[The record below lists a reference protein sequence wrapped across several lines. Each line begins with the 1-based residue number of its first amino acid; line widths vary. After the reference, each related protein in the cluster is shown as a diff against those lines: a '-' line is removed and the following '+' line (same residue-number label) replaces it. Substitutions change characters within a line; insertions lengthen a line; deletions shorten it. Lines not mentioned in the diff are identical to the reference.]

1 MMGAK
6 MADAVKLC
14 CAECGQMNRVPV
26 ARLAAGPKCGIC
38 GAALVDGRVMELDA
52 AAHDKMIGGAVRGD
66 DLPLIVDYWAAWC
79 GPCRMMAPEFA
90 KAAKAMAPGIRFA
103 KLDTEA
109 HPAVSQRAG
118 IRGIPALILYH
129 RGREVARLAGARPAA
144 EIMGFVRQHV
154 AVGAP

>member
-1 MMGAK
+1 
-6 MADAVKLC
+6 MAEGVKLC
-14 CAECGQMNRVPV
+14 CAACGQMNRVPV
-26 ARLAAGPKCGIC
+26 AKLAAGPKCGVC
-38 GAALVDGRVMELDA
+38 GAALVDGRVHELDA
-52 AAHDKMIGGAVRGD
+52 AAHDKSVRGD

-90 KAAKAMAPGIRFA
+90 KAAKAMAPDVRFA

-144 EIMGFVRQHV
+144 EITAFVQSH
-154 AVGAP
+154 VGASAG